1 MNETE
6 SAMLRRDVEELTKK
20 VEVLSDEVKNLV
32 SAWQIASG
40 IVAFVKWL
48 AGGVTAWILLGDTIK
63 GIFK

>member
-32 SAWQIASG
+32 SAWQTASG

-48 AGGVTAWILLGDTIK
+48 AGGVTAWVLLGDTIK

>member
-32 SAWQIASG
+32 SAWQTASG

-48 AGGVTAWILLGDTIK
+48 AGGVTAWFLLGDTIK

>member
-32 SAWQIASG
+32 SAWQTASG

-48 AGGVTAWILLGDTIK
+48 AGGVTAWILLEDTIK

>member
-32 SAWQIASG
+32 SAWQTASG

-63 GIFK
+63 GFFK

>member
-20 VEVLSDEVKNLV
+20 VEVLSEEVKNLV
-32 SAWQIASG
+32 SAWQTASG

>member
-20 VEVLSDEVKNLV
+20 VDVLSEEVKNLV
-32 SAWQIASG
+32 AAWQTASG

-63 GIFK
+63 GFFK

>member
-32 SAWQIASG
+32 SAWQTASG

-48 AGGVTAWILLGDTIK
+48 AGGVTAWLLLGDTIK

>member
-20 VEVLSDEVKNLV
+20 VDVLSEEVKNLV
-32 SAWQIASG
+32 SAWQTASG

-63 GIFK
+63 GFFK

>member
-32 SAWQIASG
+32 SAWQTASG

>member
-20 VEVLSDEVKNLV
+20 VEVLSEEVKNLV
-32 SAWQIASG
+32 SAWQTASG

-63 GIFK
+63 GFFK